1 MKSISSYIKIIF
13 TAGFI
18 ALSLIP
24 GGCNLVDI
32 PLNKLAASRDTTVDA
47 SIAKWY
53 NNHSAAI
60 SITNDDS
67 WGSDA
72 QKEAQKF
79 LIENNM
85 TMDYEVVTSEWE
97 KDMQSV
103 HYFMDSLA
111 ARGFGY
117 YGHGH
122 YHINHD
128 ELSYADDYKDFKTC
142 YDTMKAFGMK
152 PVAYAYP
159 GGFGYHIATQNA
171 LRDAGFLSA
180 RMFEKLDFLDPF
192 IVPGNEKEPKNWY
205 QLPTLIMQSIDYDG
219 CVACINNTEDLIP
232 YLDECIRQTAWI
244 ILSYH
249 AINNTS
255 AFGYYFLPDMLKDF
269 AAIHQRD
276 FWVSSMNKI
285 TLYIRERAQA
295 KVSVSWIKNFY
306 GEVDSIEI
314 NLEDNLPPDI
324 YDQPLTVIFKL
335 PSYWVNNNIDL
346 LENNKTKQ
354 QFEFYTDKANVSLVP
369 TNSVYYLVLGK
380 N

>member
-1 MKSISSYIKIIF
+1 MKIISSLNNLVLLTGCIVWL
-13 TAGFI
+13 I
-18 ALSLIP
+18 AVQ
-24 GGCNLVDI
+24 GCNLVDI
-32 PLNKLAASRDTTVDA
+32 PLNKSMAGRDSSVSVT
-47 SIAKWY
+47 IAKWF

-60 SITNDDS
+60 SITNDDTF
-67 WGSDA
+67 GSAA

-85 TMDYEVVTSEWE
+85 SMDYEVVTSAWDQ
-97 KDMQSV
+97 DMQSTN
-103 HYFMDSLA
+103 YFMNNLVPY
-111 ARGFGY
+111 GFGY

-128 ELSYADDYKDFKTC
+128 LLSYADDYKDFKTC
-142 YDTMKAFGMK
+142 YDTMKSFGMK

-192 IVPGNEKEPKNWY
+192 IVPGDQTEPKNWY
-205 QLPTLIMQSIDYDG
+205 ELPTLIMQSIDYNG
-219 CVACINNTEDLIP
+219 CVVCVNNTEDLIP
-232 YLDECIRQTAWI
+232 YLDECIKQTAWI

-276 FWVSSMNKI
+276 FWVSSMNQV
-285 TLYIRERAQA
+285 TLYVRERAQA
-295 KVSVSWIKNFY
+295 KASVSWISSDFNL
-306 GEVDSIEI
+306 VDSVKI
-314 NLEDNLPPDI
+314 NIDDNLPDDI
-324 YDQPLTVIFKL
+324 YYQPLTVIFKL
-335 PSYWVNNNIDL
+335 PSYWINNKIDL
-346 LENNKTKQ
+346 VENNTVKEQ
-354 QFEFYTDKANVSLVP
+354 LEFYNNEAIVSLLP
-369 TNSVYYLVLGK
+369 TKSAYYLALDK
-380 N
+380 